1 MLFSPVTRQG
11 AAHRGRRPVV
21 VVSILVIVPLVV
33 AACVVRTSGVRPA
46 PAPVSHSPTTSS
58 VRTTVDPPATDAV
71 PPSVPTLDQ
80 PGWTPVSYGILGIA
94 VDQTTITNADG
105 SQITVARFHAG
116 QVLFALHV
124 GSQDPPSGGANVGT
138 SSGPSVSPAERP
150 LLLAAFN
157 GGFKIASGSG
167 GFEVNNQVL
176 SPLVLGRASF
186 VIDNDG
192 RGHVGVWGDG
202 LPAPGERVLSV
213 RQNLLP
219 LISDGKLSPDIADVG
234 AWGATI
240 AHAATVARSSLG
252 EDAQG
257 NILYAAS
264 MSALP
269 VDLGQALITAGAVTA
284 MQLDINPEWVQLAL
298 APSAG
303 APLVAAVPGQN
314 RPADQYLAG
323 WTRDFVTVVAVG

>member
-1 MLFSPVTRQG
+1 M
-11 AAHRGRRPVV
+11 
-21 VVSILVIVPLVV
+21 LVIVPLVV

-46 PAPVSHSPTTSS
+46 SHSPTTSS
-58 VRTTVDPPATDAV
+58 VTKTVDPPTTDTV

-80 PGWTPVSYGILGIA
+80 LGWTPVSYGILGIA

-116 QVLFALHV
+116 QVRFALHV
-124 GSQDPPSGGANVGT
+124 GSQDPPSGGADLAVD
-138 SSGPSVSPAERP
+138 SGPSVSSTERP

-167 GFEVNNQVL
+167 GFEVDNQVL
-176 SPLVLGRASF
+176 NPLLVGRASF
-186 VIDNDG
+186 VIDSDG
-192 RGHVGVWGDG
+192 RGQVGVWGAG

-219 LISDGKLSPDIADVG
+219 LVSGGKLSPDIADVG

-240 AHAATVARSSLG
+240 AHATVVARSSLG

-269 VDLGQALITAGAVTA
+269 VDLGQALIAAGAVTA

-298 APSAG
+298 TPNAG
-303 APLVAAVPGQN
+303 GPLAAAVPGQN

-323 WTRDFVTVVAVG
+323 WTRDFITVVAIG